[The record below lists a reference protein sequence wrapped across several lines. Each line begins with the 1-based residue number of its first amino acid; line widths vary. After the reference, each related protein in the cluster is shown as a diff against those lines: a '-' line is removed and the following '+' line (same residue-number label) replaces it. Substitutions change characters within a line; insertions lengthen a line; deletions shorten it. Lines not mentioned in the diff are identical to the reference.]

1 MNYTYKDLK
10 AMKLSELR
18 KVAAGMEEEVKGYT
32 QMNKDHLLQT
42 ICQALNIEMHEHH
55 EVVGVDKTSIKAEIR
70 KLKKERDKALE
81 SKNKKKIITIRK
93 KIKTLK
99 NTLKRATV

>member
-1 MNYTYKDLK
+1 
-10 AMKLSELR
+10 MKLSEL
-18 KVAAGMEEEVKGYT
+18 KEIAAGMDEEVKGYT
-32 QMNKDHLLQT
+32 QMNKEHLLQA

-55 EVVGVDKTSIKAEIR
+55 EVVGVDKAGIKAEIR

-81 SKNKKKIITIRK
+81 SKNKKKIITTRK
-93 KIKTLK
+93 KIKALK

>member
-1 MNYTYKDLK
+1 MDTTYKDLK
-10 AMKLSELR
+10 AMKLSEL
-18 KVAAGMEEEVKGYT
+18 KEIAAGMDEEVKGYT
-32 QMNKDHLLQT
+32 QMNKEHLLQA

-55 EVVGVDKTSIKAEIR
+55 EVVGVDKAGIKAEIR

-81 SKNKKKIITIRK
+81 SKNKKKIITTRK
-93 KIKTLK
+93 KIKALK

>member
-1 MNYTYKDLK
+1 
-10 AMKLSELR
+10 MKLSELR